1 METNQQ
7 GPSLRDRCRFDI
19 TAQRSTPERPTTA
32 RSARVHLRRVGVALA
47 VVLGVLGASSI
58 AAPAV
63 SAEASNRFLR
73 SSSLE
78 IAEAARTAIEAH
90 EMWEHSGRVTVYLE
104 YLEQLGDVAQL
115 AAADLALDAGE
126 LEQAWATTEP
136 RKQRAL
142 LTALTQLGVPYESMA
157 SKPGEGFD
165 CSGLMLYVWS
175 QAGVQLP
182 RSSGDQIN
190 AGTPL
195 SRDEAQAGDFAYY
208 PGHMM
213 MYLGVG
219 DAVVHSPNSGNL
231 VEIRFVSRS
240 LRYGDPLSA

>member
-1 METNQQ
+1 MDTNQQ
-7 GPSLRDRCRFDI
+7 RSSREGRCRFDI
-19 TAQRSTPERPTTA
+19 TAERSTPDLLIGA
-32 RSARVHLRRVGVALA
+32 RSPGAHLRRACAAIAL
-47 VVLGVLGASSI
+47 VLGVLGASSV

-63 SAEASNRFLR
+63 SAEETNRFHR
-73 SSSLE
+73 SSSPE
-78 IAEAARTAIEAH
+78 IAEAARSAIEAH
-90 EMWEHSGRVTVYLE
+90 EMWEHSGRATVYRE
-104 YLEQLGDVAQL
+104 YLHQLGHVAQL
-115 AAADLALDAGE
+115 AAADLDLDAGDV
-126 LEQAWATTEP
+126 EQAWAATEP

-165 CSGLMLYVWS
+165 CSGLLLYAWS

-182 RSSGDQIN
+182 RSSGDQIR
-190 AGTPL
+190 AATSLG
-195 SRDEAQAGDFAYY
+195 RDEAKAGDFAYY

-213 MYLGVG
+213 MYLGVD

-240 LRYGDPLSA
+240 LHYGDPLSA